1 MVKRTPMTLR
11 GAERLRQELKQLK
24 SLQYLDLH
32 GTEVTAA
39 DKETVESQARR
50 REIKVWV
57 FNSQNVTPDVQRVT
71 QTATSQNIRV
81 ATITETLAPQNASF
95 EQWQVKQLE
104 GLQRALHLAT
114 GR

>member
-1 MVKRTPMTLR
+1 
-11 GAERLRQELKQLK
+11 
-24 SLQYLDLH
+24 
-32 GTEVTAA
+32 
-39 DKETVESQARR
+39 
-50 REIKVWV
+50 
-57 FNSQNVTPDVQRVT
+57 
-71 QTATSQNIRV
+71 V